1 MRRKAGGG
9 YDKTETVLTKSL
21 VQEGIE
27 IHYEDD
33 NIPSWMLETYHEKS
47 LVVYTPAIPESNQ
60 ELKYFKQNDFNVYK
74 RAEVLGFVTQDA
86 YTIAVAG
93 THGKTTT
100 STLLA
105 HVLRSC
111 DIDCTAFLGGVSS
124 NYNTNLLL
132 SEKGNIVVVEADE
145 YDRSFLKLSP
155 DVAIITSVSPDHMD
169 IYRDEADLNNTF
181 SGICQEGKAKGI
193 LLVNKHIDI
202 DFEVPENGGLVTY
215 SANINANFMAYHLR
229 IEEGLQVFDMKILDV
244 SSGEFFE
251 REEESIKLKLPGKHN
266 VENAMA
272 SIAVAFQL
280 GGQCKEILQAIASF
294 KGVKRRFDQYQG
306 AGSVYIDDY
315 AHHPE
320 EVKAT
325 LNAVR
330 YLYPGKKITVVFQ
343 PHLFS
348 RTRDFA
354 DDFAQSLSLVDELIL
369 LDIYPARETP
379 ILGIDAEMLL
389 SKVQLDA
396 KKLLAKEALL
406 ENLKTNKRSVLVT
419 LGAGDI
425 DQLVEPIKK
434 AFINNELVKKHIQFM
449 LARGLFLLAFTNSQQ
464 DAYPCKGVS
473 IALENEATSFVTRGE
488 VLQIINSLVDS
499 IDGLPLNELPLYE
512 MEKTIEQH
520 ALIKASEVFVLPN
533 GELTVTVKAKRAI
546 GKSAK
551 CAG

>member
-1 MRRKAGGG
+1 MNILILDKVYFVGIGGIGMSALARYFHAQGKQVGG
-9 YDKTETVLTKSL
+9 YDKTETLLTKSL

-33 NIPSWMLETYHEKS
+33 SIPSWMLEAYHEKS

-60 ELKYFKQNDFNVYK
+60 ELKYFKQNGFHVYK
-74 RAEVLGFVTQDA
+74 RADVLGFITRDA

-105 HVLRSC
+105 HILRSC

-155 DVAIITSVSPDHMD
+155 DVAVITSVAPDHMD

-181 SGICQEGKAKGI
+181 QAFAKRVKQKGI

-202 DFEVPENGGLVTY
+202 DFEVPENGGLFTY
-215 SANINANFMAYHLR
+215 SADIKADFMAYHLR
-229 IEEGLQVFDMKILDV
+229 IEEGLQVFDIQLLDV
-244 SSGEFFE
+244 LSGEFYV
-251 REEESIKLKLPGKHN
+251 REEESIKLNLPGKHN

-272 SIAVAFQL
+272 SIAVAYQL
-280 GGQCKEILQAIASF
+280 GGQCKEILHAIASF

-306 AGSVYIDDY
+306 TDSVYIDDY

-330 YLYPGKKITVVFQ
+330 SLYPGKKITVVFQ

-354 DDFAQSLSLVDELIL
+354 DEFAQSLSLADELIL
-369 LDIYPARETP
+369 LEIYPARETP
-379 ILGIDAEMLL
+379 IEGINAEMLL
-389 SKVQLDA
+389 SKVKLDA
-396 KKLLAKEALL
+396 KKVLAKEALL
-406 ENLKTNKRSVLVT
+406 DNLKTNKRSVLVT

-425 DQLVEPIKK
+425 NQLVEPIK
-434 AFINNELVKKHIQFM
+434 
-449 LARGLFLLAFTNSQQ
+449 
-464 DAYPCKGVS
+464 S
-473 IALENEATSFVTRGE
+473 IYQE
-488 VLQIINSLVDS
+488 
-499 IDGLPLNELPLYE
+499 
-512 MEKTIEQH
+512 
-520 ALIKASEVFVLPN
+520 
-533 GELTVTVKAKRAI
+533 
-546 GKSAK
+546 
-551 CAG
+551 